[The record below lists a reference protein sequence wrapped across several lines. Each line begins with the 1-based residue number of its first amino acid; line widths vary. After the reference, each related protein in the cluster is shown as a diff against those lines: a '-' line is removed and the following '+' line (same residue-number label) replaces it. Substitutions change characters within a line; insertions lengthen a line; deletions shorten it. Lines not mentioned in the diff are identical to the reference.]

1 MNILFQLF
9 ERRYPAR
16 DIASEKLA
24 SKCGCPDVN
33 VTENKS
39 LERIANS
46 REGCVE
52 NNGNTTGRS
61 NFDVCENIL
70 KQELLEDS
78 RTNNCQHSNSW
89 NKRRNHPETHSEE
102 TCLLLWNNVATLGQ
116 KGREENEE
124 VEERVEG
131 DKVEEM
137 LGLVEE
143 EEDVKEEVASVHFF
157 LEQLVGEE
165 GWRECVE
172 VTLAITSEFKM

>member
-9 ERRYPAR
+9 ERRYHVR

-24 SKCGCPDVN
+24 LKCGCPDVN

-46 REGCVE
+46 LEGCVE
-52 NNGNTTGRS
+52 NNGSTTGRS

-70 KQELLEDS
+70 EDR
-78 RTNNCQHSNSW
+78 RTNNCQHLNSW

-116 KGREENEE
+116 KGREENE
-124 VEERVEG
+124 
-131 DKVEEM
+131 K
-137 LGLVEE
+137 
-143 EEDVKEEVASVHFF
+143 
-157 LEQLVGEE
+157 
-165 GWRECVE
+165 RENDQ
-172 VTLAITSEFKM
+172 ISSPPKMY